1 MMYLIS
7 TGRSRKLIVS
17 GLCGDICLLIV
28 VGDMLGMGRE
38 SVFACV
44 VVGGKKREG
53 K

>member
-17 GLCGDICLLIV
+17 GLCDDILFLIV
-28 VGDMLGMGRE
+28 VGGMLGMGRE
-38 SVFACV
+38 RVVACV